1 MNLPVKVLLLF
12 VLALTLFGCKKS
24 ERAQRDLDSLYSI
37 ASSQKATGDFAL
49 AIESFQR
56 LLTLDSL
63 RATTYRLELLSLYEQ
78 TGNFR
83 AALSMLDSLSSVD
96 SLQSLQTKRLAF
108 LCLLG
113 ETENLKQ
120 LLRRKFPLTQHDEL
134 LLADLYLQEKD
145 YDRAQ
150 YHLAALSQ
158 SGNALVAIDAL
169 GKLAMLFEGYR
180 QNGTDSSTF
189 FLRKLSN
196 VLTERLREQP
206 PLEEQFELLYRT
218 AHIFSDYDAFTS
230 IADSLYGQALAC
242 LNRAS
247 WKGGNPEVLSAWVTL
262 ERSRIGTLQSQ
273 ALEQALLTFRKKEH
287 TLGEA
292 FATLLLGTC
301 TDYSTSR
308 RIDLLLK
315 SLELFESLSY
325 PDLPYAVSD
334 ALDKAINDLLALLL
348 AQERLLEAFEISERI
363 QMLKQRFSP
372 RPTLL
377 KPHSPAFAELKQ
389 VQSEVFAISVMKDS
403 LAFLADETARTER
416 SQRLA
421 ETLSKKQ
428 GEFYQKF
435 IEFKSTAPTEAE
447 LLLPKPLTLSETQRL
462 LKSDDALVQ
471 FIFGDTQSHLLVIT
485 SSKTYRLAISLT
497 RAEMVKAF
505 KALRFEL
512 LNGLPLD
519 SNDVIRNATRLA
531 LTNAI
536 FKPLLPFISER
547 SQVYVISNAP
557 CPIHLLGETKLLGET
572 HALSYLSSAKQLQL
586 ANFASPL
593 DAPLIVSLDEID
605 VVPFRLFESPQEA
618 LLEWGR
624 IDDKTK
630 SLGLTLLRPLADA
643 YRHFALLQSSQNQYT
658 WINFSCYG
666 K

>member
-1 MNLPVKVLLLF
+1 MKVLLLF
-12 VLALTLFGCKKS
+12 VLALTLLGCKKS
-24 ERAQRDLDSLYSI
+24 ERAQRDLDSLYSV

-56 LLTLDSL
+56 LLTQDSL
-63 RATTYRLELLSLYEQ
+63 HATTYRLELLSLYEQ

-83 AALSMLDSLSSVD
+83 EALSMLDSLSSVD
-96 SLQSLQTKRLAF
+96 SLQSLQTKRPTF
-108 LCLLG
+108 LSLLG
-113 ETENLKQ
+113 ESDMLKQ
-120 LLRRKFPLTQHDEL
+120 YLRQKFPLTPYDEL
-134 LLADLYLQEKD
+134 LLADLYLQEKE
-145 YDRAQ
+145 YERAQ

-158 SGNALVAIDAL
+158 SANTLIAIDAL

-180 QNGTDSSTF
+180 QNGTDSSVF
-189 FLRKLSN
+189 FLRKLSD
-196 VLTERLREQP
+196 VLTERLRQSP
-206 PLEEQFELLYRT
+206 PLEEQFQLLYRS

-230 IADSLYGQALAC
+230 VADSLYGEALAC
-242 LNRAS
+242 LHRAS
-247 WKGGNPEVLSAWVTL
+247 WKGGNPEVLSAWITL
-262 ERSRIGTLQSQ
+262 ERSRISTPQSQ

-308 RIDLLLK
+308 QIDLLLK

-363 QMLKQRFSP
+363 QMLKQRFSLKP
-372 RPTLL
+372 ALL
-377 KPHSPAFAELKQ
+377 KSYSPAFEELKRLQ
-389 VQSEVFAISVMKDS
+389 REIFAISVMKDS
-403 LAFLADETARTER
+403 LAFLADEVARVER
-416 SQRLA
+416 GQHLA

-435 IEFKSTAPTEAE
+435 IEHQSSAPAE
-447 LLLPKPLTLSETQRL
+447 TQLLLPTPLTLSETQRIL
-462 LKSDDALVQ
+462 NSNEALVHLT
-471 FIFGDTQSHLLVIT
+471 FGETQSYLLVIT

-497 RAEMVKAF
+497 RAEMAKAF
-505 KALRFEL
+505 KTLRFEL

-557 CPIHLLGETKLLGET
+557 CPIHLLGERKLLGET

-586 ANFASPL
+586 ANFASPS
-593 DAPLIVSLDEID
+593 DVMLIVSLDEID
-605 VVPFRLFESPQEA
+605 VVPFRLFESPEEA

-624 IDDKTK
+624 IDDKAK
-630 SLGLTLLRPLADA
+630 SLGLALSRPIAES
-643 YRHFALLQSSQNQYT
+643 YRRLALLQSSQNQYT

>member
-1 MNLPVKVLLLF
+1 MKVLLLF
-12 VLALTLFGCKKS
+12 VLALTMLGCKKS
-24 ERAQRDLDSLYSI
+24 ERAQRDLDSLYSV
-37 ASSQKATGDFAL
+37 ASSQKATGDFVL

-83 AALSMLDSLSSVD
+83 EALSMLDSLSSVD
-96 SLQSLQTKRLAF
+96 SLQSLQTKRPTF
-108 LCLLG
+108 LSLLG
-113 ETENLKQ
+113 ETDLLKKH
-120 LLRRKFPLTQHDEL
+120 LRQKFPLTPYDEL
-134 LLADLYLQEKD
+134 LLADLYLQEKE
-145 YDRAQ
+145 YERAQ
-150 YHLAALSQ
+150 YHLAAVSQ
-158 SGNALVAIDAL
+158 SANTLIAIDAL

-180 QNGTDSSTF
+180 QNGTDSSVF
-189 FLRKLSN
+189 FLRKLSDL
-196 VLTERLREQP
+196 LTERLRQSP
-206 PLEEQFELLYRT
+206 PLEEQFQLLYRS
-218 AHIFSDYDAFTS
+218 AHIFSDYDAFTPV
-230 IADSLYGQALAC
+230 ADSLYGKALAC
-242 LNRAS
+242 LHRAS
-247 WKGGNPEVLSAWVTL
+247 WKGGNPEVLSAWITL
-262 ERSRIGTLQSQ
+262 ERSRIGTPQSQ

-325 PDLPYAVSD
+325 PDLPYAISD

-372 RPTLL
+372 KPTLL
-377 KPHSPAFAELKQ
+377 KPHSPTFEELKRLQ
-389 VQSEVFAISVMKDS
+389 GEIFAVSVMKDS
-403 LAFLADETARTER
+403 LAFLSDETARTER

-435 IEFKSTAPTEAE
+435 IEFKSTAPNEAE
-447 LLLPKPLTLSETQRL
+447 LLSPTPLTLSETQRL
-462 LKSDDALVQ
+462 LKSDEALVQ

-485 SSKTYRLAISLT
+485 STKTYRLAISLT
-497 RAEMVKAF
+497 HAEMVKTF
-505 KALRFEL
+505 KVLRFEL

-519 SNDVIRNATRLA
+519 SNDVIRNATRFA

-557 CPIHLLGETKLLGET
+557 CPIHLLGERNLLGET
-572 HALSYLSSAKQLQL
+572 HAVSYLSSAKQLQL
-586 ANFASPL
+586 ANFASPS
-593 DAPLIVSLDEID
+593 DVMLIVSLDEID
-605 VVPFRLFESPQEA
+605 VVPFRLFESPEEA

-624 IDDKTK
+624 IDDKAK
-630 SLGLTLLRPLADA
+630 SLGLALSRPIAES
-643 YRHFALLQSSQNQYT
+643 YRRFALLQSSQNQYT

>member
-1 MNLPVKVLLLF
+1 VKVLLLF
-12 VLALTLFGCKKS
+12 ALGLTVFGCKKI
-24 ERAQRDLDSLYSI
+24 ERTKRDLDSLYSI
-37 ASSQKATGDFAL
+37 ASSQKATGDLTL

-96 SLQSLQTKRLAF
+96 SLPSLQTKRLAF

-113 ETENLKQ
+113 ETEKLKQ
-120 LLRRKFPLTQHDEL
+120 LLRQKFPLTQHDEL
-134 LLADLYLQEKD
+134 LLANLYLQEKD
-145 YDRAQ
+145 YNRAQ
-150 YHLAALSQ
+150 YHLASLSQ
-158 SGNALVAIDAL
+158 SENALVAIDAL
-169 GKLAMLFEGYR
+169 GKLAMLFESYR

-196 VLTERLREQP
+196 VLMERLRQQP
-206 PLEEQFELLYRT
+206 PLEEQFQLLYRS

-230 IADSLYGQALAC
+230 IADSLYGEALAC

-247 WKGGNPEVLSAWVTL
+247 WKGDNPEVLSAWITL
-262 ERSRIGTLQSQ
+262 ERSRIGTPQSQ

-287 TLGEA
+287 LLGEA

-334 ALDKAINDLLALLL
+334 ALNKAIDDLLALLL
-348 AQERLLEAFEISERI
+348 GQERLLEAFEISERI

-372 RPTLL
+372 KPAFL
-377 KPHSPAFAELKQ
+377 KPHSPAFEELKQ
-389 VQSEVFAISVMKDS
+389 LQSEIFAISVMKDS
-403 LAFLADETARTER
+403 LAFLADETTRTER
-416 SQRLA
+416 SQCFT
-421 ETLSKKQ
+421 ETLSKTQ

-435 IEFKSTAPTEAE
+435 VEHKSSAPAEAE
-447 LLLPKPLTLSETQRL
+447 LLLPTPLTLSATQRL
-462 LKSDDALVQ
+462 LKSDEALVQ

-485 SSKTYRLAISLT
+485 SSKTYRLTISLT
-497 RAEMVKAF
+497 HTDMIKAF
-505 KALRFEL
+505 KTLRFEL

-519 SNDVIRNATRLA
+519 SNDVIDNTTRLA

-536 FKPLLPFISER
+536 LKPLLPFISER
-547 SQVYVISNAP
+547 SKVYVISNALF
-557 CPIHLLGETKLLGET
+557 PIHLLGENKLLGQT
-572 HALSYLSSAKQLQL
+572 HAVSYLSSAKQIQL
-586 ANFASPL
+586 ANFASPIGV
-593 DAPLIVSLDEID
+593 PLIVSLDEIN
-605 VVPFRLFESPQEA
+605 VVPFRLFESPEEA
-618 LLEWGR
+618 LLKWGQV
-624 IDDKTK
+624 DDKAK
-630 SLGLTLLRPLADA
+630 SLGLTLSRPIAES
-643 YRHFALLQSSQNQYT
+643 YRRFALLQSSQNQYT